1 MREVDGKA
9 SGAGN
14 DVRINFCVHNYTAL
28 ENILVYLYSV
38 HC

>member
-14 DVRINFCVHNYTAL
+14 DVPINFRVYNYTVL
-28 ENILVYLYSV
+28 DNILVYFYSV
-38 HC
+38 NC